1 MSTLAEVL
9 ADPDVRL
16 VGDGALG
23 TRFTELGVDPGSL
36 PLLPLTDPDKVE
48 AVHLEYLAAGARL
61 LETHTFQA
69 NRIRLAALGVTA
81 DVFTLNR
88 RAAQIAR
95 HARDTF
101 GESAWVVGSLGP
113 LGQPVAR
120 GDLPGVDPEAARAA
134 YREQVAGLLA
144 GGVDGFIAETMSDL
158 GTVEAAVAAVRAESD
173 LPVLVSFAFSV
184 EGTTLYGLT
193 PEEAAEGML
202 ALAGG
207 PPALVGANCGT
218 GPMPLLDAVLRM
230 APILR
235 RRGVRMLAYP
245 NAGQPTRRGDTVA
258 YPATPGYMAAMVPAL
273 AAAGAAVV
281 GGCCGTGPDH
291 VRAMREA
298 LGQRPLAPVSPTM
311 AAWRPEPP
319 PPDADGAAEEPD
331 GQSRLARRL
340 QSGAFVVSVEL
351 DPPRGPNPRRLLDAA
366 RSLGRYAVDAI
377 NIADSPMARV
387 RMSAL
392 ATAALVLR
400 TTGIEPIVHFTTRD
414 RNHMGIA
421 SDLLGAHALG
431 LRNILCL
438 TGDPPGLGDYA
449 HATAV
454 YDLDSAGL
462 VRVLAAFNRGE
473 DGLGHQLGQPTRFT
487 IGVGVNPNAPD
498 LDQEGTRL
506 RRKLDAGAHF
516 VMAQP
521 LYEAAQLL
529 RFLDRFGTVEVPLL
543 VGIMPLVSHRQ
554 AEYLHHEVPG
564 IDIPDRIRRAME
576 QAGTEGVAVGVEL
589 ALEFLHDVEA
599 LVQGVY
605 LVPSFNRI
613 EPLAALLEALGAI
626 KRKRQPS

>member
-23 TRFTELGVDPGSL
+23 TRFTELGVDPLGL
-36 PLLPLTDPDKVE
+36 PLLPLTDPDQVE

-69 NRIRLAALGVTA
+69 NRIRLASLGVTA

-101 GESAWVVGSLGP
+101 GEPAWVIGSLGP

-120 GDLPGVDPEAARAA
+120 GDRPGIDPETARSA

-144 GGVDGFIAETMSDL
+144 GGVDGFIVETMSDL
-158 GTVEAAVAAVRAESD
+158 GTVEAAVAAVRAESE

-193 PEEAAEGML
+193 PEEAAQGTL
-202 ALAGG
+202 ALEGG
-207 PPALVGANCGT
+207 PPTLVGANCGT

-235 RRGVRMLAYP
+235 PKGVRLLAYP
-245 NAGQPTRRGDTVA
+245 NAGQPTRRGEKVA

-281 GGCCGTGPDH
+281 GGCCGTGPEH

-298 LGQRPLAPVSPTM
+298 LGQRTAGAVAPVL
-311 AAWRPEPP
+311 AAWRPK
-319 PPDADGAAEEPD
+319 PPDDGESSGGEPD
-331 GQSRLARRL
+331 SASRLAARL
-340 QSGAFVVSVEL
+340 KRGAFVVSVEL

-366 RSLGRYAVDAI
+366 RSLPHEVVDAI

-473 DGLGHQLGQPTRFT
+473 DGLGHQLGQPTHFT
-487 IGVGVNPNAPD
+487 IGVGVNPNAAD
-498 LDQEGTRL
+498 LDQECVRL

-516 VMAQP
+516 VMSQP
-521 LYEAAQLL
+521 LYEATQLL
-529 RFLDRFGTVEVPLL
+529 RFLDRCGPVEVPLL
-543 VGIMPLVSHRQ
+543 VGIMPLVSYRQ

-564 IDIPDRIRRAME
+564 IDIPERVRRAME
-576 QAGTEGVAVGVEL
+576 EAGTEGIAVGVEL
-589 ALEFLHDVEA
+589 ALEFLHEVEA

-605 LVPSFNRI
+605 LVPSFNRV
-613 EPLAALLEALGAI
+613 EPLATLLDALKTIRRRREP
-626 KRKRQPS
+626 R